1 MYSFALWESFLVR
14 LLNLVLSVWKY
25 SLGFLRLKITFS
37 VNSTPEILDGKVHQ
51 MFAWALNAILAQIWF
66 MKPIWIL
73 LISWLDMDCTS
84 QKTKISPVVY
94 ENRRKLLLLSCSKDS
109 FRVLNT

>member
-1 MYSFALWESFLVR
+1 MYSSALWESFLGR

-25 SLGFLRLKITFS
+25 ILGFLRLKTTFS
-37 VNSTPEILDGKVHQ
+37 VNSAPEILDGKVHQ
-51 MFAWALNAILAQIWF
+51 MFAQALNDILAQIWF

-84 QKTKISPVVY
+84 QKNEDFPCCLWKQEKITFI
-94 ENRRKLLLLSCSKDS
+94 LL
-109 FRVLNT
+109 F